1 MTQSFL
7 SMPNFSK
14 TYLYVIPKNLYQEFC
29 NAFAFFTMVKACNPS
44 MNRQDL
50 MDTANTEWRLC
61 RTESET
67 TIRDQIKQ
75 YLAASPPIIRT
86 ANFFLPP
93 GSYSSKSS
101 NSLNTNSNSAISS
114 LPSANE
120 EHILAPN
127 TSSQHQALTLIKE
140 TGTKVNEY
148 ENLLLNTNDIDLRRQ
163 IYEKLRDNRAIIE
176 KEKKRLSLLKSHAK
190 SQAKL
195 REKKR
200 KQLNE
205 GIAVIYDTSGRS
217 SEFQKNPKLLDQIH
231 DCVEFGAAE
240 KKRRK
245 TVIKVRTIRH
255 LKEALQEKY
264 NVYLTRQTLSTYLLP
279 RHPNSRQAKRHHYP
293 AQIKVSAVS
302 RSEMKFHV
310 DEHYCLASVKMVRKF
325 AVTFANH
332 SLIISQD
339 DKAKVGLGVPA
350 VGRTFK
356 SIQSLSEPIT
366 VSDHDFPCGAKQKL
380 IPSVYLI
387 INPENTNETLRQGQL
402 SIYVRPEYFVGTS
415 SLSHM
420 RDLIE
425 ISKCDDFAPMLKYSD
440 HLKSIWFLLV
450 DGGPDE
456 NPKHL
461 KNIVEYCHLF
471 RELDLDY
478 LSVRTHAPYQSAYN
492 PVERSMCTL
501 SEKLAGIELPINKFG
516 SHLNSQ
522 GVVVDEDLAKR
533 NFEFS
538 GQSLCE
544 IWKRDN
550 IHGRQVHANYIDYD
564 EDPFHNKGKEP
575 TTWLWIERHAQLCR
589 YSLDVRKCPDRNCCS
604 DVYAKEAID
613 LLKENGGFLL
623 PLTKGKDNCF
633 LNSIHVLQYI
643 DKTKLS
649 KYDEECPSLSSQAH
663 QRLCCNI
670 CSKYFPTAKM
680 ITKHKQVIHA
690 KKPLQKNENQ
700 TSISDLEL
708 PIVLIEHVELPYLST
723 EEVIESLEYLDNDN
737 HQIQLSNSTFMEDF
751 SNLPSIRSSCQS
763 SEVFDLREVLSDVE

>member
-1 MTQSFL
+1 MTQSFH

-29 NAFAFFTMVKACNPS
+29 NAFAFFIMVKACNPS
-44 MNRQDL
+44 MNWQDL

-127 TSSQHQALTLIKE
+127 ASSQRQALTLIKE

-163 IYEKLRDNRAIIE
+163 IYEKLKDNRAIIE
-176 KEKKRLSLLKSHAK
+176 KEKT
-190 SQAKL
+190 SQ
-195 REKKR
+195 EKKR

-205 GIAVIYDTSGRS
+205 GIAVIYDTSGRP

-231 DCVEFGAAE
+231 DCVEFGVAE

-279 RHPNSRQAKRHHYP
+279 RHPNSRQAKHHHYP

-310 DEHYCLASVKMVRKF
+310 DEHYCLASVKMVREF
-325 AVTFANH
+325 AVTFANY
-332 SLIISQD
+332 SLIILQD

-350 VGRTFK
+350 V
-356 SIQSLSEPIT
+356 
-366 VSDHDFPCGAKQKL
+366 
-380 IPSVYLI
+380 VYLI

-461 KNIVEYCHLF
+461 KNIVEYCRLF

-492 PVERSMCTL
+492 LVERSMCTL
-501 SEKLAGIELPINKFG
+501 SKKLAGIELPINKFG

-522 GVVVDEDLAKR
+522 GVVVDEDLAKC

-613 LLKENGGFLL
+613 LLKENGGFLP

-633 LNSIHVLQYI
+633 LNPIHVLQYI

>member
-127 TSSQHQALTLIKE
+127 ASSQRQALTLIKE

-176 KEKKRLSLLKSHAK
+176 KEKKR
-190 SQAKL
+190 
-195 REKKR
+195 
-200 KQLNE
+200 
-205 GIAVIYDTSGRS
+205 
-217 SEFQKNPKLLDQIH
+217 
-231 DCVEFGAAE
+231 
-240 KKRRK
+240 
-245 TVIKVRTIRH
+245 
-255 LKEALQEKY
+255 
-264 NVYLTRQTLSTYLLP
+264 
-279 RHPNSRQAKRHHYP
+279 
-293 AQIKVSAVS
+293 
-302 RSEMKFHV
+302 
-310 DEHYCLASVKMVRKF
+310 
-325 AVTFANH
+325 
-332 SLIISQD
+332 
-339 DKAKVGLGVPA
+339 
-350 VGRTFK
+350 
-356 SIQSLSEPIT
+356 
-366 VSDHDFPCGAKQKL
+366 
-380 IPSVYLI
+380 
-387 INPENTNETLRQGQL
+387 
-402 SIYVRPEYFVGTS
+402 
-415 SLSHM
+415 
-420 RDLIE
+420 
-425 ISKCDDFAPMLKYSD
+425 
-440 HLKSIWFLLV
+440 
-450 DGGPDE
+450 
-456 NPKHL
+456 
-461 KNIVEYCHLF
+461 
-471 RELDLDY
+471 
-478 LSVRTHAPYQSAYN
+478 
-492 PVERSMCTL
+492 
-501 SEKLAGIELPINKFG
+501 

-550 IHGRQVHANYIDYD
+550 IHGRQ
-564 EDPFHNKGKEP
+564 
-575 TTWLWIERHAQLCR
+575 
-589 YSLDVRKCPDRNCCS
+589 
-604 DVYAKEAID
+604 
-613 LLKENGGFLL
+613 
-623 PLTKGKDNCF
+623 
-633 LNSIHVLQYI
+633 
-643 DKTKLS
+643 
-649 KYDEECPSLSSQAH
+649 
-663 QRLCCNI
+663 
-670 CSKYFPTAKM
+670 M

-763 SEVFDLREVLSDVE
+763 SEVFDLRE